1 MSLDKKCF
9 ANTLRFSFP
18 QCNYNSKTAIATIRM
33 TPPGPLH
40 EKVVEHCLIEAIALR
55 SALPKEHRSR
65 ISVQP
70 STIFKGFNGAY
81 SGSRKTPDLVIRA
94 KDSNN
99 NKMVPRV
106 VFEIGTSESYN
117 HLKQNASLWLEGM
130 PGVRECILIKIYETP
145 QYRSPSVDNI
155 DFPAPNQI
163 DESAFKSESEFGPVV
178 YKDLH
183 WTGKIST
190 AFFETW
196 TLDPLTRLAT
206 RSGERTVCHY
216 DT

>member
-1 MSLDKKCF
+1 
-9 ANTLRFSFP
+9 
-18 QCNYNSKTAIATIRM
+18 M
-33 TPPGPLH
+33 TPPGRLH
-40 EKVVEHCLIEAIALR
+40 EKVVEQCLIEAMELR

-65 ISVQP
+65 ISVQL
-70 STIFKGFNGAY
+70 STNFIDFNGAY
-81 SGSRKTPDLVIRA
+81 SSSRKTPDVAILA
-94 KDSNN
+94 KDNN
-99 NKMVPRV
+99 NEMVPRV
-106 VFEIGTSESYN
+106 IFEVGTSESYN
-117 HLKQNASLWLEGM
+117 HLKQNACLWLEGM

-163 DESAFKSESEFGPVV
+163 AKSAFKSESEFGPVV

-206 RSGERTVCHY
+206 KSGERTVCHY
-216 DT
+216 DTLMYDILS

>member
-1 MSLDKKCF
+1 MS
-9 ANTLRFSFP
+9 
-18 QCNYNSKTAIATIRM
+18 
-33 TPPGPLH
+33 PPGPLH
-40 EKVVEHCLIEAIALR
+40 DKVVEQCWLGAIELR
-55 SALPKEHRSR
+55 YALPKEHRSR

-70 STIFKGFNGAY
+70 STLFKGFNRAY
-81 SGSRKTPDLVIRA
+81 SGSRKTPDVVIRA
-94 KDSNN
+94 KDNN

-106 VFEIGTSESYN
+106 IFEIGTSESYN
-117 HLKQNASLWLEGM
+117 HLKRNASLWLEGM

-196 TLDPLTRLAT
+196 TLDPLTKLAT
-206 RSGERTVCHY
+206 KSGERTVGHY
-216 DT
+216 DTFTHDILS